1 MGFTRENKPDS
12 IAQNAQAVKVAQLFN
27 ASRFTWRTSGTLYS
41 MLTGKRGDAAARE
54 LAQWAKEISLAL
66 DKEISVDVRDDH
78 PDSNTYLIRLA
89 KGARVL
95 LFRLSYAQAHTD
107 GREAEC
113 ERTLKRKITDLWN
126 LI

>member
-1 MGFTRENKPDS
+1 
-12 IAQNAQAVKVAQLFN
+12 
-27 ASRFTWRTSGTLYS
+27 
-41 MLTGKRGDAAARE
+41 MLTGKRREEAAQEIAI
-54 LAQWAKEISLAL
+54 WAKQITLTVDQEV
-66 DKEISVDVRDDH
+66 SVDVRDDS

-113 ERTLKRKITDLWN
+113 ERTLRRKIRDLGN

>member
-1 MGFTRENKPDS
+1 
-12 IAQNAQAVKVAQLFN
+12 
-27 ASRFTWRTSGTLYS
+27 
-41 MLTGKRGDAAARE
+41 MLTDKRRHEGARE
-54 LAQWAKEISLAL
+54 IASWAKRVVLTLETEVAV
-66 DKEISVDVRDDH
+66 SVTDDH

-113 ERTLKRKITDLWN
+113 ERTLRRKIQDLEN
-126 LI
+126 ML